1 MRASLTALAL
11 SLVGD
16 QQNCTHCYTNNV
28 IYVTQRPVI
37 AMTKVYSTV
46 QYMATQTYTVNTH
59 TYMIHTVTYYNITYR
74 TDLNGTINHQIM
86 DCTHVVCDPTR
97 TWTHTYKTQICYLDS
112 LLQRWLRSID
122 SACGIVC
129 DCIQQFWEYN
139 MLILIVILIKS

>member
-1 MRASLTALAL
+1 MHASLTALAL

-28 IYVTQRPVI
+28 IYVTQSPVI
-37 AMTKVYSTV
+37 AMTIVYSTV

-97 TWTHTYKTQICYLDS
+97 TWTHKYNTQICYLDS

-122 SACGIVC
+122 SPCGIVC
-129 DCIQQFWEYN
+129 GCIQQFGEYN
-139 MLILIVILIKS
+139 MLILTVILMKS